1 MKHQF
6 STLVIG
12 LICFLS
18 TQFVSAEAPLDVKSD
33 AQSSFIF
40 LFSATVA
47 ADDMPGLAASLTTT
61 YNGELRHVYTNVLQ
75 GFSATMSSGDAL
87 NLVNDNPGLVDS
99 YVNNGLASVNGGGG
113 KGGAKG
119 GKNADGGRIKGPE
132 IESWGVSVVGG
143 SQDATA
149 GSVTRHAWIIDTG
162 IDDYYDGHEL
172 TIGVGDNFVTKGKDI
187 TDDTNGHGT
196 HIAGILAAF
205 ANNDKGVKG
214 IASGA
219 TVHPVRVLH
228 KNLWGTTDD
237 ILAGIE
243 YTANKIASDY
253 NGPKHRHVVNM
264 SLTVEIAGQEA
275 TAALIDTAV
284 NNLAGTGVK
293 FAVCAGNDGVYA
305 GLYTPAH
312 LSLTNGNVYTVAA
325 IDSAGNLAADSNYGG
340 DVIDFV
346 APGIGIESLKPGGG
360 TWFWSGCSMATPHV
374 AGILLFQDPDPVWP
388 HISGYPLAHF

>member
-1 MKHQF
+1 MKHSF
-6 STLVIG
+6 STMVIG
-12 LICFLS
+12 LICVLS

-40 LFSATVA
+40 LFSATV
-47 ADDMPGLAASLTTT
+47 DVEDMPGLAASLTTT

-75 GFSATMSSGDAL
+75 GFSATISSGDAL
-87 NLVNDNPGLVDS
+87 NLVNDNPEVES
-99 YVNNGLASVNGGGG
+99 YVGNGLASVNGGGG
-113 KGGAKG
+113 TGGAKG
-119 GKNADGGRIKGPE
+119 GKNADGSRIKGPE

-143 SQDATA
+143 SQDATD
-149 GSVTRHAWIIDTG
+149 GNVTRHAWIIDTG

-196 HIAGILAAF
+196 HIAGILAAI
-205 ANNDKGVKG
+205 AGNGKGVKG

-243 YTANKIASDY
+243 YTANTIASDY
-253 NGPKHRHVVNM
+253 DGPKHIHVVNM
-264 SLTVEIAGQEA
+264 SLTVERAGQGA
-275 TAALIDTAV
+275 AAALIDTAV
-284 NNLAGTGVK
+284 NNLADTGVK
-293 FAVCAGNDGVYA
+293 FAVCAGNDSTDVSY
-305 GLYTPAH
+305 YTPAY
-312 LSLTNGNVYTVAA
+312 LSHANVYTVAA
-325 IDSAGNLAADSNYGG
+325 IDSAYNLAADSNTGEE
-340 DVIDFV
+340 IDFV

-374 AGILLFQDPDPVWP
+374 AGILLFQTPVAVP
-388 HISGYPLAHF
+388 HDSGYPLAHF